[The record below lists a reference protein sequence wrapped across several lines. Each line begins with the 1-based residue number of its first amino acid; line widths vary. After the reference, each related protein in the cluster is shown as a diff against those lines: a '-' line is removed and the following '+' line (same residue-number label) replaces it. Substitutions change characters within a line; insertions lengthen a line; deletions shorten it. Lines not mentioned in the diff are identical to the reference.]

1 MKGGEMKKYV
11 ILASALMCLLP
22 INSLAAGEGVE
33 DETFTEDDVYEYQ
46 MPLDID
52 QYDDSIITN
61 TSHKFYFDKD
71 SDDEFA
77 VENIENAD
85 FYINGN
91 KVDSEKEA
99 KENIVDGKNTFDVLD
114 AKDDVKIK
122 IKSKAKETK
131 TKSPSKNLD
140 KKTTDLI
147 ETLLDEEVK
156 ENFSGGQIT
165 VIRDNEEVY
174 NHNYGY
180 KNNFYKDGSPIP
192 VEKRDPVDKNTIFD
206 LASNT
211 KMYATNYAL
220 QKLVYE
226 KKINLDDRVSKYF
239 PDFKDREDDLIKGK
253 DDLRIRDILMHQAGF
268 PADPQYHNEKYDKD
282 DGIKNGKNDLY
293 SQDRDKTIEM
303 ILKTPLQYE
312 PGSKTIYSDVD
323 YMLLGSIIEKVTG
336 QRLDQYFN
344 DNFAK
349 PLGLHRTLFNP
360 LENGFSKSDAAA
372 TELNGNTRDRVVE
385 FNNIRTD
392 TIQGQVHDEKSFYAM
407 GGVSGHAGLFSTSTE
422 LAKLANIMLNNGRY
436 KDYIFWDKK
445 TQDEFIGPKE
455 SDPSYGLGWRRMAD
469 GRYVWAFSNLASSS
483 TIGHTGWTG
492 TLTVIDPVENLVLVL
507 LTNKK
512 NSPLLDNK
520 KDPNAF
526 YGDKSM
532 AAGYGA
538 ISTLIYKSL
547 QENSDQMIVGLA
559 KELKDGQ
566 ERLLREGEDFVNEGE
581 LNDYIAIK
589 NTYDIISA
597 KYQNAEN
604 NDLGQET
611 TDYNSEKTNKDINKS
626 DNPKTGI
633 GSVGLV
639 SMVLLGSATLFE
651 KTRKRKS
658 C

>member
-1 MKGGEMKKYV
+1 MKKYV

-22 INSLAAGEGVE
+22 VNSLAASEDVE

-114 AKDDVKIK
+114 AKDDVKVK

-131 TKSPSKNLD
+131 TKSPSKKLD
-140 KKTTDLI
+140 KKTTDLL

-165 VIRDNEEVY
+165 VIRDNKEVY

-239 PDFKDREDDLIKGK
+239 PDFKDRDYDLIKGK

-323 YMLLGSIIEKVTG
+323 YMLLGSIVEKVTG

-372 TELNGNTRDRVVE
+372 TELNGNTRDGAVE

-392 TIQGQVHDEKSFYAM
+392 TIQGQVHDEKAFYAM

-469 GRYVWAFSNLASSS
+469 GRYGWAFSNLASSKA
-483 TIGHTGWTG
+483 IGHTGWTG

-538 ISTLIYKSL
+538 VSTLIYKSL

-566 ERLLREGEDFVNEGE
+566 ARLLREGEDFVNEGE

-611 TDYNSEKTNKDINKS
+611 TDDNSEKTNKGINKS

-639 SMVLLGSATLFE
+639 SMVLLGSATLLE

>member
-1 MKGGEMKKYV
+1 MKKYV

-22 INSLAAGEGVE
+22 VNSLAAGEDVE
-33 DETFTEDDVYEYQ
+33 DDTFTEDDVYEYE

-91 KVDSEKEA
+91 KVDSEEEA

-114 AKDDVKIK
+114 AKDDVKVK

-131 TKSPSKNLD
+131 TKSPSKKLD
-140 KKTTDLI
+140 KKTTDLL

-165 VIRDNEEVY
+165 VIRDNKEVY

-192 VEKRDPVDKNTIFD
+192 VEKRDTVDKNTIFD

-239 PDFKDREDDLIKGK
+239 PEFKDREDDLIKGK

-282 DGIKNGKNDLY
+282 DSIKNGKNDLY

-372 TELNGNTRDRVVE
+372 TELNGNTRDGAVE

-392 TIQGQVHDEKSFYAM
+392 TIQGQVHDEKAFYAM
-407 GGVSGHAGLFSTSTE
+407 GGVGGHAGLFSTSTE

-469 GRYVWAFSNLASSS
+469 GRYGWAFSNLASSS

-538 ISTLIYKSL
+538 VSTLIYKSL

-581 LNDYIAIK
+581 LNDYISIK

-611 TDYNSEKTNKDINKS
+611 TDDNSEKTNKEINKS

-633 GSVGLV
+633 GSGGLV
-639 SMVLLGSATLFE
+639 SMVLLGSATLLE
-651 KTRKRKS
+651 KTGKRKS

>member
-22 INSLAAGEGVE
+22 INSLAASEDVE
-33 DETFTEDDVYEYQ
+33 DDTFSEDDVYEYQ

-372 TELNGNTRDRVVE
+372 TELNGNTRDGVVE

-392 TIQGQVHDEKSFYAM
+392 TIQGQVHDEKAFYAM
-407 GGVSGHAGLFSTSTE
+407 GGVSGHARLFSTSTE

-469 GRYVWAFSNLASSS
+469 GRYGWAFSNLASSS

-526 YGDKSM
+526 CGDKSM

-538 ISTLIYKSL
+538 VSTLIYKSL

-597 KYQNAEN
+597 KYQKAEN

-611 TDYNSEKTNKDINKS
+611 TDDNSEKTNKEINKS

-639 SMVLLGSATLFE
+639 SLALLGSATLFE

>member
-22 INSLAAGEGVE
+22 VNSLAASEDVE
-33 DETFTEDDVYEYQ
+33 DDTFSEDDVYEYQ

-131 TKSPSKNLD
+131 TKSPSKKLD

-372 TELNGNTRDRVVE
+372 TELNGNTRDGVVE

-392 TIQGQVHDEKSFYAM
+392 TIQGQVHDEKAFYAM

-469 GRYVWAFSNLASSS
+469 GRYGWAFSNLASSS

-526 YGDKSM
+526 CGDKSM

-538 ISTLIYKSL
+538 VSTLIYKSL

-597 KYQNAEN
+597 KYQKAEN

-611 TDYNSEKTNKDINKS
+611 TDDNSEKTNKEINKS

-639 SMVLLGSATLFE
+639 SLALLGSATLFE

>member
-1 MKGGEMKKYV
+1 MKKYV

-33 DETFTEDDVYEYQ
+33 DETFTEDDVYEYE

-71 SDDEFA
+71 SGDEFA

-99 KENIVDGKNTFDVLD
+99 KENIVDGKNIFDVLD
-114 AKDDVKIK
+114 AKDDVKVK

-131 TKSPSKNLD
+131 TKSPSEKLD
-140 KKTTDLI
+140 NKTTDLL

-165 VIRDNEEVY
+165 VIRDNKEVY

-180 KNNFYKDGSPIP
+180 KNNFYEDGSPIP
-192 VEKRDPVDKNTIFD
+192 VEKRDHVDKNTIFD

-211 KMYATNYAL
+211 KMYVTNYAL

-239 PDFKDREDDLIKGK
+239 PEFKDREDDLIKGK

-268 PADPQYHNEKYDKD
+268 PADPQYHNEKYDND

-392 TIQGQVHDEKSFYAM
+392 TIQGQVHDEKAFYAM

-436 KDYIFWDKK
+436 KDYIFWDKE
-445 TQDEFIGPKE
+445 TQDEFIRPKE

-469 GRYVWAFSNLASSS
+469 GRYGWAFSNLASSKA
-483 TIGHTGWTG
+483 IGHTGWTG

-604 NDLGQET
+604 NDFGQET